1 MKKNLI
7 SVIVPVYNVENYLR
21 NCLDSIV
28 NQKYSDIEIILVDD
42 GSKDGSGYICDDYAS
57 KDSRIKVLHKENGGV
72 SKARNAGID
81 LAQGEFLSFID
92 GDDTI
97 DFDYLSLMYNEMIL
111 NDVDIVRLAWE
122 RGGRN
127 YTYHVKFD
135 QNGRY
140 LVNESR
146 MDDLH
151 LCENRW
157 GLFKSSLNIRF
168 NEMLKNG
175 EDSLYVVESFV
186 KSKRRRMLLVNQ
198 PLYHYRE
205 VVNSASDLRPSE
217 RIERH
222 QKYFDQA
229 LLLKNIFP
237 QIDFL
242 VKKHIYTDYFLLMCD
257 MIDRGISHENG
268 FSLSDV
274 EKKVCLLRMDGAKDC
289 DIRAE
294 IKYILYRYRLISF
307 FKVLKFFQKFF
318 ASKR

>member
-1 MKKNLI
+1 MVKNLI
-7 SVIVPVYNVENYLR
+7 SVIVPVYNVECYLR
-21 NCLDSIV
+21 DCLDSIV
-28 NQKYSDIEIILVDD
+28 NQKYPDIEIILVDD
-42 GSKDGSGYICDDYAS
+42 GSKDSSGLICDEYAS

-72 SKARNAGID
+72 SKARNLGID
-81 LAQGEFLSFID
+81 VAQGEYLSFID
-92 GDDTI
+92 GDDTV
-97 DFDYLSLMYNEMIL
+97 DANYLDLMFHEMIS

-140 LVNESR
+140 LVDECR
-146 MDDLH
+146 MNDLH

-229 LLLKNIFP
+229 LLLKNQFP
-237 QIDFL
+237 QIEFL
-242 VKKHIYTDYFLLMCD
+242 VRKHVYTDYFLLMCD
-257 MIDRGISHENG
+257 MIDRGVTEENS
-268 FSLSDV
+268 FTLRDV
-274 EKKVCLLRMDGAKDC
+274 QKKVASLRMEGAKDP
-289 DIRAE
+289 DFRAE
-294 IKYILYRYRLISF
+294 IKYYLYRYRLISF
-307 FKVLKFFQKFF
+307 FKVLKFFQKVFC
-318 ASKR
+318 K